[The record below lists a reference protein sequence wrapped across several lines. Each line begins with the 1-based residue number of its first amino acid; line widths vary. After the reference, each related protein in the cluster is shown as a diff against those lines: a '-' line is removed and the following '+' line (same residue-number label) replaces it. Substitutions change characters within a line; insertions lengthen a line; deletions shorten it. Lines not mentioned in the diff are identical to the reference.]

1 MKLPIRVCS
10 VDLAK
15 SLTSK
20 EKNPE
25 LQLTEYEEYSTL
37 WLWAY
42 PELLGWKNDIK
53 WLFSPV
59 TGNSKFPGDLW
70 GIDSKGNLIIVEVK
84 SANNNKMQDP
94 FIDFV
99 RFESRRKTYRIDCF
113 KAKSLETRWSR
124 LLKRE
129 QLFLKDFLSDFR
141 KGVHKKRTAPGVV
154 PYSSKRAV
162 VNRWP
167 FLYSNKIARNFIA
180 GSNYIKTIPK
190 YLSER
195 SANMHSSQYYF
206 GVIGTPLNIHPGL
219 SRNGKSNFDKLCAEI
234 GKDRI
239 HLVAINAKIMKNG
252 AVQLETIE
260 LKHNSHKLPKRN
272 SKSS

>member
-1 MKLPIRVCS
+1 MKLPIKVSC
-10 VDLAK
+10 VELAK
-15 SLTSK
+15 SSSNK
-20 EKNPE
+20 ETNPE
-25 LQLTEYEEYSTL
+25 LELTKYEEYTTL

-59 TGNSKFPGDLW
+59 TGNSNFPGDLW

-84 SANNNKMQDP
+84 SAKNNKLQNKLQDP
-94 FIDFV
+94 FIDFIG
-99 RFESRRKTYRIDCF
+99 FESHRKTFRIDCF
-113 KAKSLETRWSR
+113 NAKTLETRWSR
-124 LLKRE
+124 LLKCE

-141 KGVHKKRTAPGVV
+141 KRVHKKRTAPGVV

-167 FLYSNKIARNFIA
+167 FLYSNKISRNFIA

-206 GVIGTPLNIHPGL
+206 GVIGTPPNIHPKL
-219 SRNGKSNFDKLCAEI
+219 SHNGKSNYDKLCAEI

-239 HLVAINAKIMKNG
+239 HLVAINAKILKNG
-252 AVQLETIE
+252 AVQLEAIE
-260 LKHNSHKLPKRN
+260 LKHDS
-272 SKSS
+272 